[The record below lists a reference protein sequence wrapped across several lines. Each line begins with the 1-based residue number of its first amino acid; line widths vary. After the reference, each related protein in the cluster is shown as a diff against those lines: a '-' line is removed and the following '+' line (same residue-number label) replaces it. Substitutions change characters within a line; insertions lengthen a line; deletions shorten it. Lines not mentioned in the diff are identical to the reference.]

1 MKQDTME
8 DRVEMVKSIF
18 TNVGLRDWEKAM
30 AYVPERM
37 ELEKGQRVIAALAED
52 EALYFRVTDYLVSTG
67 GEGGRVSVMILKV
80 AMDQFWQVIRSRY
93 GFTDHG
99 DLGIRIKDG
108 RVVLVETPE
117 EVEGVTRM
125 DISEL
130 LARAGLM
137 SGIVGRS

>member
-1 MKQDTME
+1 ME
-8 DRVEMVKSIF
+8 ERVATVKSIF
-18 TNVGLRDWEKAM
+18 TNVGLKDWEKAM

-37 ELEKGQRVIAALAED
+37 ELEKGQRVVATLAED
-52 EALYFRVTDYLVSTG
+52 EQLYFRVTDYLAHNG
-67 GEGGRVSVMILKV
+67 GEGGRVSPMMLKV

-93 GFTDHG
+93 GFEHHG

-108 RVVLVETPE
+108 RVVLVETVA
-117 EVEGVTRM
+117 EVEGLTRM